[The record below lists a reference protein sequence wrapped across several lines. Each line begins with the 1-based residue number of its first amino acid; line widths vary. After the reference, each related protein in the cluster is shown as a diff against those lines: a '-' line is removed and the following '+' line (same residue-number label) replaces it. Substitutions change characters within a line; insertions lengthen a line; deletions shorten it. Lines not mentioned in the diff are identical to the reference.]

1 MKLALSLLLGLAIPR
16 AEFQGSE
23 SEMRVY
29 ESAVRMLRAAR
40 FLSLSRVFYRSALLG
55 YGRRA

>member
-1 MKLALSLLLGLAIPR
+1 VKLALSLLLGRAIPR
-16 AEFQGSE
+16 AEFQGSA

-40 FLSLSRVFYRSALLG
+40 LRSMSRVFYQSALIG
-55 YGRRA
+55 HGRRA